1 MVNDWVYKGR
11 QWEMCVHNPH
21 LEMEICDKGKEK
33 IGFQQNPNYLTQ
45 SIFFCK
51 WNQVYRQALFDADNS
66 VMFRLN
72 DWKISFC
79 TTDYAESS
87 H

>member
-1 MVNDWVYKGR
+1 MVNDRVYKGR

-51 WNQVYRQALFDADNS
+51 
-66 VMFRLN
+66 
-72 DWKISFC
+72 
-79 TTDYAESS
+79 
-87 H
+87 